1 MHLEGMLLDLITQYV
16 PTFKYYSFLLKKPFI
31 LEFILHTS
39 GTIRIHKI
47 AYLLYGDGD
56 VVLKGQNLNSIISI

>member
-47 AYLLYGDGD
+47 AYLLYVDAN
-56 VVLKGQNLNSIISI
+56 VSSPKRPKS